1 LIAYSG
7 ACSDTAQQIVV
18 IDNEPIFYVPNT
30 FTPDEDNFN
39 PTFLPVFTAG
49 FDIFN
54 YNLLIFNRWG
64 EVIFE
69 SNNALIGWDGTYS
82 GEVCQDGTYI
92 WQITFKEIGKD
103 KRIVVRGHVNLLR

>member
-1 LIAYSG
+1 
-7 ACSDTAQQIVV
+7 
-18 IDNEPIFYVPNT
+18 
-30 FTPDEDNFN
+30 
-39 PTFLPVFTAG
+39 
-49 FDIFN
+49 
-54 YNLLIFNRWG
+54 LIFNRWG